1 MASNQDE
8 DNLNVSENDDS
19 IIDKLLSERNQV
31 RVRVNT
37 IAIIE
42 NLSITNED
50 LFNNLLS
57 RLPIKDNSV
66 VSSLTGSSG
75 KDTRRHKGGINKSTI
90 DKIKYLFNNCGNHD
104 KSTDGYYVVQWTSET
119 YEPQED
125 KKIKDYTPLVTAY
138 ADETVWGAVILN
150 PVPNG
155 KCWLIHMN
163 KWDGG
168 ITVRLKQALLPNIIM
183 MKIDKNN
190 KLQKR
195 CNKKLKMMK

>member
-1 MASNQDE
+1 MVGHQDE
-8 DNLNVSENDDS
+8 DDFNILDDDS
-19 IIDKLLSERNQV
+19 IIDWLICERNDTT
-31 RVRVNT
+31 VRVNT
-37 IAIIE
+37 IAIIK
-42 NLSITNED
+42 N
-50 LFNNLLS
+50 
-57 RLPIKDNSV
+57 LPIINADIPNNSLSGLPTRDNPD

-163 KWDGG
+163 KGDGG